1 MYNFILNSLLRRMQ
15 RETFTNRFISHV
27 LIECKFLELLSVRL
41 LTLIS
46 QILRLTFIWEIKW
59 MNNIWLRN
67 IGFLIQVP
75 YRFRSTSYRNL
86 AYKSKWKTHTHAFLT
101 FELIPTDIKQITTKI
116 ILQST
121 IYYSFI
127 RKVKVHDKF
136 LLPIQFTFTQPP
148 VR

>member
-1 MYNFILNSLLRRMQ
+1 MIEKHRVSYTGTLIIASEVPRI
-15 RETFTNRFISHV
+15 EISHTNQNG
-27 LIECKFLELLSVRL
+27 KH
-41 LTLIS
+41 
-46 QILRLTFIWEIKW
+46 
-59 MNNIWLRN
+59 
-67 IGFLIQVP
+67 
-75 YRFRSTSYRNL
+75 
-86 AYKSKWKTHTHAFLT
+86 THTHAFLT

>member
-1 MYNFILNSLLRRMQ
+1 MKPQKMYNFILNSLLRRMQ

-41 LTLIS
+41 PTLIS

-86 AYKSKWKTHTHAFLT
+86 SYKSKSKTHTHAFLT
-101 FELIPTDIKQITTKI
+101 LELIPTDIKQITTKI
-116 ILQST
+116 ILKST
-121 IYYSFI
+121 IYYNHRSGKI
-127 RKVKVHDKF
+127 
-136 LLPIQFTFTQPP
+136 
-148 VR
+148 